1 MSIVYATLLTLLSLF
16 PSQKEEA
23 PVTVYFFLGERCI
36 ISQNFT
42 SEMRRI
48 HQTFAS
54 DHVQFVGLF
63 PNGYST
69 PEGIQA
75 FQEKYLIP
83 FPLSIDEGQKM
94 TQQFQVQV
102 TPEVVVYQADTDQIL
117 YQGRIN
123 DQYFR
128 VGRRRP
134 QATTAELFDA
144 LQSVAQGQPI
154 AVPKT
159 TAIGCFITQ
168 ISQCNPSSN
177 SQ

>member
-1 MSIVYATLLTLLSLF
+1 MSFIFATLFYLSSLS
-16 PSQKEEA
+16 PSQTA
-23 PVTVYFFLGERCI
+23 ASPVTVYFFLGEHCI

-42 SEMRRI
+42 AEMRRTYEAYGSE
-48 HQTFAS
+48 QVT
-54 DHVQFVGLF
+54 FVGLF

-69 PEGIQA
+69 VEGIQQ
-75 FQEKYLIP
+75 FQEKYQIP

-94 TQQFQVQV
+94 TKKFDVKV
-102 TPEVVVYQADTDQIL
+102 TPEVVVYHEQKVL

-123 DQYFR
+123 DQYVR

-134 QATTAELFDA
+134 QPTTAELRDA
-144 LQSVAQGQPI
+144 LQSLTANQPI
-154 AVPKT
+154 AITQT

-168 ISQCNPSSN
+168 ISQCNT